1 MGMKKVNIDKGK
13 AKELALS
20 IAFRLYAIL
29 IVILMP
35 LVFIAILVSY
45 AIEKGALRDIAMLL
59 SRSLKCILKGYDYE

>member
-1 MGMKKVNIDKGK
+1 MKKVNIDKDK
-13 AKELALS
+13 AKKLAFN

-35 LVFIAILVSY
+35 LIFLAMLVSY

-59 SRSLKCILKGYDYE
+59 SRSLKYILRGYDYE